1 MSESTPLLGNSQL
14 PLYEQLMQHLR
25 AAILTGQ
32 YEEGAQLPPES
43 ELCEQ
48 YGVSRITAR
57 RALLELV
64 NEGLLER
71 RQGKGT
77 FVAPKKMTIRVMS
90 LDGFAGFRRDQ
101 PGAEMRILK
110 KEIRKP
116 TAKEAAMLEIEEDVD
131 VYELDRVLELEGIA
145 LSLDRAVYSAG
156 RFPGLLDKV
165 DENTSTYELMDTVFH
180 HRNHHFSKEIVIT
193 TARPEEALAM
203 RCPTGELLYL
213 VTKIMYDC
221 GDVPNHVSFNLIRA
235 CHVKLVLN
243 HTRD

>member
-1 MSESTPLLGNSQL
+1 MLGNSQQ

-57 RALLELV
+57 RAISELV

-71 RQGKGT
+71 HQGKGT
-77 FVAPKKMTIRVMS
+77 FVASQKTPAIRMMS
-90 LDGFAGFRRDQ
+90 LDGFAGFRRNQ
-101 PGAEMRILK
+101 PGAVMRILK

-116 TAKEAAMLEIEEDVD
+116 TAKEARMLEIPEDAD
-131 VYELDRVLELEGIA
+131 AYELDRVLELDGTA
-145 LSLDRAVYSAG
+145 LALDRAVYSAK
-156 RFPGLLDKV
+156 RFPGLLDMV
-165 DENTSTYELMDTVFH
+165 DENTSTYELMDDVFH
-180 HRNHHFSKEIVIT
+180 HGNHRFSKEIVIT
-193 TARPEEALAM
+193 TARPEEAAAL

-221 GDVPNHVSFNLIRA
+221 DDIPNHISFNLIRA
-235 CHVKLVLN
+235 CHVKLVMN